1 MLFLYLLDPI
11 FLIDYAGKLSFS
23 PKKSF
28 RFVSGSNSKE
38 KKKKKADRVR
48 HSGLSERRANS
59 PFSTDCKEISQRLT
73 KILAKL
79 PRVLPTVRSGHVT
92 SLKHSKLLASLLVL
106 LCVVL

>member
-1 MLFLYLLDPI
+1 MQGNSVSLLKSLFV
-11 FLIDYAGKLSFS
+11 LSQDQIQR
-23 PKKSF
+23 KK
-28 RFVSGSNSKE
+28 

>member
-1 MLFLYLLDPI
+1 MQGNSVSLLKSLFV
-11 FLIDYAGKLSFS
+11 LSQDQIQR
-23 PKKSF
+23 K
-28 RFVSGSNSKE
+28 